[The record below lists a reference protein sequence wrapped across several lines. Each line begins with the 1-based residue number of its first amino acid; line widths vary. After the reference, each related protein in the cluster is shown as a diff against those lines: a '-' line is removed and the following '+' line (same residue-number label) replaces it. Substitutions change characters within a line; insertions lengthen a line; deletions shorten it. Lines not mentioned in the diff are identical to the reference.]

1 MQLLMLN
8 TMFLGGLKEEIHNR
22 VLEDT
27 PTQPDASVKAAREVE
42 SIINDKKKDR
52 GVFITS
58 IVDADNLKDGTDIG
72 EVDEEEAVHLQALN
86 TIMRKR
92 G

>member
-27 PTQPDASVKAAREVE
+27 PTQPDASVKAAREIG